1 MPSHYKKIG
10 REKYWGMQI
19 EDYEI
24 LADDKQI
31 KKYRE
36 SSQAQEA
43 FSMFRE
49 LRIKKKKL
57 SQNECCTVTDYLF
70 VINERGNSHDSDVY
84 VNMLMSEHGKRQYKD
99 TYWMKYVR

>member
-1 MPSHYKKIG
+1 MKAHKHKKPSPCL
-10 REKYWGMQI
+10 ENFA
-19 EDYEI
+19 
-24 LADDKQI
+24 L
-31 KKYRE
+31 
-36 SSQAQEA
+36 
-43 FSMFRE
+43 
-49 LRIKKKKL
+49 KKKKL